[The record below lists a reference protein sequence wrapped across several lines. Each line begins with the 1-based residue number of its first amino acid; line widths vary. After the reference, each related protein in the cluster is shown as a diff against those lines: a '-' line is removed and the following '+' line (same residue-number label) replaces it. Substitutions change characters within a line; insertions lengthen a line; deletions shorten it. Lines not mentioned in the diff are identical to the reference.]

1 MLNPALSVRGE
12 RYGAV
17 EGKTPKISVPQA
29 RRLLASITA
38 PTPVARRDR
47 AVLAYTASRAGAVA
61 KLRRGDLEK
70 VLAAYLTA
78 AGLEPGY
85 RPAGTALSARA
96 HRAPARDKLGEGF

>member
-1 MLNPALSVRGE
+1 MRGE

-61 KLRRGDLEK
+61 VPGGSGE
-70 VLAAYLTA
+70 TFP
-78 AGLEPGY
+78 AGLGVLV
-85 RPAGTALSARA
+85 RAGLSS
-96 HRAPARDKLGEGF
+96 LGRKGT